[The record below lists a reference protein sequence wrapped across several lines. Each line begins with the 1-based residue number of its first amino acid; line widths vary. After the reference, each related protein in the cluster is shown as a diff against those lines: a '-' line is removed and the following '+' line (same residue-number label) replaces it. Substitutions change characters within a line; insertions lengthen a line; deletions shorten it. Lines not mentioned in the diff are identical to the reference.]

1 MAVQELRVALTV
13 DDFDAA
19 LAFYR
24 DTLGLPLLEAWSDDG
39 RVVLLDAGRATLELL
54 DATHAEAVDRIEVG
68 RQGRRAGPPRAPGR
82 GLDRNVGA
90 VAAGGRDAHR
100 RAGRHAVAAQQ
111 RSPRG
116 ARRHATDAVHGAGR
130 VTLDVERLRA
140 DTPGCEHV
148 THLNNAGS
156 SLPPQPVLDANIG
169 HLRREAEIG
178 GYEAH
183 NEQRERVEHTYDAL
197 ARLIGA
203 SREEIA
209 CVENATR
216 AWDMAFYS
224 FRFAPGDRILTG
236 RAEYA
241 SNWIALRQVAHTTGA
256 TIEVVPDDEH
266 GQFDVSALQWMLD
279 EKVKLVSLVHV
290 PTQGGLVNPA
300 EAVGRV
306 TRAAGVPLLLDA
318 CQSVGQLPVDVE
330 AIGCDILSATG
341 RKFLRAPR
349 GTGFLYVRKELIAE
363 LEPPFLDMHAAAW
376 QPDGSYTM
384 RDDARRFENWET
396 YVAGKIALGV
406 AADYA
411 LELGLDQIW
420 ERDQALAERLR
431 SGLDESHGITVLD
444 QGATRGAIVTFQ
456 VAGRRAADVR
466 TALAAEHVNVSV
478 TEAES
483 ARLDLDG
490 RGIDELV
497 RASVHYFNTEQEVD
511 RLVELVAA

>member
-1 MAVQELRVALTV
+1 
-13 DDFDAA
+13 
-19 LAFYR
+19 
-24 DTLGLPLLEAWSDDG
+24 
-39 RVVLLDAGRATLELL
+39 
-54 DATHAEAVDRIEVG
+54 
-68 RQGRRAGPPRAPGR
+68 
-82 GLDRNVGA
+82 
-90 VAAGGRDAHR
+90 
-100 RAGRHAVAAQQ
+100 
-111 RSPRG
+111 
-116 ARRHATDAVHGAGR
+116 

-178 GYEAH
+178 GYEAYD
-183 NEQRERVEHTYDAL
+183 EQREQVEHTYDAL

-203 SREEIA
+203 SRDEIA

-224 FRFAPGDRILTG
+224 LRFSPGDRILTG

-241 SNWIALRQVAHTTGA
+241 SNWIALKQVADATGA
-256 TIEVVPDDEH
+256 AIEVVPDDGH
-266 GQFDVSALQWMLD
+266 GQFDVAALESMLD
-279 EKVKLVSLVHV
+279 ENVKLVSLVHV

-318 CQSVGQLPVDVE
+318 CQSIGQLPVDVGQ
-330 AIGCDILSATG
+330 IGCDILSATG

-349 GTGFLYVRKELIAE
+349 GTGFLYVRRELIAE
-363 LEPPFLDMHAAAW
+363 LEPPFLDMHAASW
-376 QPDGSYTM
+376 QPDGGYCI

-411 LELGLDQIW
+411 LDLGLDAIW
-420 ERDQALAERLR
+420 ERDQALAARLR
-431 SGLDESHGITVLD
+431 GSLAEIPGVTVRD

-456 VAGRRAADVR
+456 VAGRSAADVR
-466 TALAAEHVNVSV
+466 AALADEHINVSI

-483 ARLDLDG
+483 ARLDLGG
-490 RGIDELV
+490 RGIDELI
-497 RASVHYFNTEQEVD
+497 RASVHYFNTDEEVD
-511 RLVELVAA
+511 RLAGLVAA

>member
-1 MAVQELRVALTV
+1 
-13 DDFDAA
+13 
-19 LAFYR
+19 
-24 DTLGLPLLEAWSDDG
+24 
-39 RVVLLDAGRATLELL
+39 
-54 DATHAEAVDRIEVG
+54 
-68 RQGRRAGPPRAPGR
+68 
-82 GLDRNVGA
+82 
-90 VAAGGRDAHR
+90 
-100 RAGRHAVAAQQ
+100 
-111 RSPRG
+111 
-116 ARRHATDAVHGAGR
+116 

-140 DTPGCEHV
+140 ETPGCEHV

-178 GYEAH
+178 GYEAYD
-183 NEQRERVEHTYDAL
+183 EQREHVEHTYDAL

-203 SREEIA
+203 SRDEIA

-224 FRFAPGDRILTG
+224 LRFSPGDRILTG

-241 SNWIALRQVAHTTGA
+241 SNWIALKQVADATGA
-256 TIEVVPDDEH
+256 AIDVVPDDEH
-266 GQFDVSALQWMLD
+266 GQFDVAALESMLD

-318 CQSVGQLPVDVE
+318 CQSIGQLPVDVE
-330 AIGCDILSATG
+330 QIGCDILSATG

-349 GTGFLYVRKELIAE
+349 GTGFLYVRRELIAE
-363 LEPPFLDMHAAAW
+363 LEPPFLDMHAASW
-376 QPDGSYTM
+376 QSDGGYRI

-411 LELGLDQIW
+411 LDLGLDAIW
-420 ERDQALAERLR
+420 ERDHALAERLR
-431 SGLDESHGITVLD
+431 RSLAEIPGVTVRD
-444 QGATRGAIVTFQ
+444 QGATRCAIVTFE

-466 TALAAEHVNVSV
+466 AALAGERINVSI
-478 TEAES
+478 TETES
-483 ARLDLDG
+483 ARLDLGG
-490 RGIDELV
+490 RGIDELI
-497 RASVHYFNTEQEVD
+497 RASVHYFNTEEEVD
-511 RLVELVAA
+511 RLAGLVAA